1 MLVLSLVSNGSGIV
15 ETKGD
20 EHVISRTIHRSVNEI
35 DRRWH
40 LIDASG
46 QVLGRLAS
54 EVAVLLRGKHKP
66 IFSPH
71 LDTGDFVVIVNAER
85 VVLTGKKL
93 KDKVYHR
100 HSGYPGGLKS
110 TTAEQMLRSH
120 PTRVLEAAVRGMLP
134 RTKLGDA
141 LFRKLK
147 VYAGATHPHAS
158 QQPVPFVKTTVK
170 GG

>member
-1 MLVLSLVSNGSGIV
+1 MS
-15 ETKGD
+15 K
-20 EHVISRTIHRSVNEI
+20 TIHLNIDDI

-46 QVLGRLAS
+46 RVLGRLAT

-85 VVLTGKKL
+85 VVLTGQKL
-93 KDKVYHR
+93 KDKLYHR
-100 HSGYPGGLKS
+100 HSGYPGGLTT
-110 TTAEQMLRSH
+110 TTAQQMLKAH
-120 PTRVLEAAVRGMLP
+120 PTRILEAAVRGMLP
-134 RTKLGDA
+134 KTKLGDA

-147 VYAGATHPHAS
+147 VYAGPTHPHAS
-158 QQPVPFVKTTVK
+158 QQPIPFVKTTVK
-170 GG
+170 EG

>member
-1 MLVLSLVSNGSGIV
+1 M
-15 ETKGD
+15 TK
-20 EHVISRTIHRSVNEI
+20 TIHRPVDEI

-46 QVLGRLAS
+46 RILGRLAT

-71 LDTGDFVVIVNAER
+71 LDTGDFVVVINAEK
-85 VVLTGKKL
+85 VMLTGNKL
-93 KDKVYHR
+93 KDKVYYR
-100 HSGYPGGLKS
+100 HSGYPGGIKG
-110 TTAEQMLRSH
+110 TTAEKMLKTH
-120 PTRVLEAAVRGMLP
+120 PTRVLEKAVRGMLP

-147 VYAGATHPHAS
+147 VYAGAAHPHAS
-158 QQPVPFVKTTVK
+158 QRPAPFSGADVKE
-170 GG
+170 G

>member
-1 MLVLSLVSNGSGIV
+1 MA
-15 ETKGD
+15 K
-20 EHVISRTIHRSVNEI
+20 TIHAHVDDI

-46 QVLGRLAS
+46 RVLGRLAT

-85 VVLTGKKL
+85 VVFTGKKL
-93 KDKVYHR
+93 KDKVYYR
-100 HSGYPGGLKS
+100 HSGYPGGLKT
-110 TTAEQMLRSH
+110 TTAEQMLRAH
-120 PTRVLEAAVRGMLP
+120 PTRILEAAVRGMLP
-134 RTKLGDA
+134 KTKLGDA

-147 VYAGATHPHAS
+147 VYAGPDHPHAS
-158 QQPVPFVKTTVK
+158 QRPTLLVKTTVK
-170 GG
+170 EG

>member
-1 MLVLSLVSNGSGIV
+1 M
-15 ETKGD
+15 TK
-20 EHVISRTIHRSVNEI
+20 TIHQHIDDI

-46 QVLGRLAS
+46 LVLGRLAT

-93 KDKVYHR
+93 KDKLYYR
-100 HSGYPGGLKS
+100 HSGYPGGIKT
-110 TTAEQMLRSH
+110 TTAEQMMRSH
-120 PTRVLEAAVRGMLP
+120 PTRILEAAVRGMLP
-134 RTKLGDA
+134 KTKLGAA

-147 VYAGATHPHAS
+147 VYAGPTHPHAS
-158 QQPVPFVKTTVK
+158 QRPTPFVNKTRQE
-170 GG
+170 G